1 MYGFC
6 IRFQSR
12 CIRKLAGS
20 PNHLIGLEEECW
32 GNRQPK
38 SLSGLQVDDELELHM
53 GVPIG
58 RPGIEEEGHS
68 VECAAVNPT
77 LYTREEFGTKLHA
90 RDWPLG
96 LTALRA
102 VCEARALRWQP
113 LLRSHRVQA
122 GAASRRARDSL
133 RTI

>member
-1 MYGFC
+1 MYGFY
-6 IRFQSR
+6 IPFQSR

-90 RDWPLG
+90 RDYFLASG
-96 LTALRA
+96 LDGATRCMRGESPAL
-102 VCEARALRWQP
+102 
-113 LLRSHRVQA
+113 
-122 GAASRRARDSL
+122 AAAPAQSPGPGRRRKPQS
-133 RTI
+133 T